1 MSRILV
7 VDDDPDIRNLV
18 GAYLKAEGHTVDFA
32 VNGILGVGAALGELP
47 DLIVTDFQ
55 MPGMDGFA
63 LFNAVR
69 ANSAKKVPVVMITA
83 HHSPAL
89 MQKALSLGIDD
100 FIGKPLTREELARV
114 VAPLVAPRAPR
125 PAPVTRT

>member
-18 GAYLKAEGHTVDFA
+18 GAYLTADGHTVEFA
-32 VNGILGVGAALGELP
+32 VNGILGIGAALGDMP

-69 ANSAKKVPVVMITA
+69 ANAEKKVPVVMITTFD
-83 HHSPAL
+83 
-89 MQKALSLGIDD
+89 GV
-100 FIGKPLTREELARV
+100 ARS
-114 VAPLVAPRAPR
+114 ASSAGMIMPSGTFR
-125 PAPVTRT
+125 